1 VVHSYNPST
10 GVAEDHE
17 YEVNWGYVGRPFLKK
32 KKKKSLVTNLL
43 PEKIA
48 FGSLE
53 RRISKPAKGGVV

>member
-1 VVHSYNPST
+1 
-10 GVAEDHE
+10 VAEDHE
-17 YEVNWGYVGRPFLKK
+17 YEVNWGYVDRPFLKK

-48 FGSLE
+48 FGYLE